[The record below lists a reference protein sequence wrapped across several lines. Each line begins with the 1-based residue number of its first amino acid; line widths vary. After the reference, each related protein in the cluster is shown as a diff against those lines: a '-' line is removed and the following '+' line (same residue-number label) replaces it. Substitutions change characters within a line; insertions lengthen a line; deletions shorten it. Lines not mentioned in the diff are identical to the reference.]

1 MVGEGDGERVQCGFP
16 SCDPFYLPLAGR
28 VQRPDGQVQALQR
41 GLLVGEVA
49 ARPDGAAEPGVEAIG
64 CATLLMILFA
74 SLLRILYSTCAKRWN
89 SAKILFAWYLL
100 GWVAKRGCGT
110 ILSGGALWRR
120 AFLANRGK
128 ETGP

>member
-1 MVGEGDGERVQCGFP
+1 M
-16 SCDPFYLPLAGR
+16 SLS
-28 VQRPDGQVQALQR
+28 QALNQ
-41 GLLVGEVA
+41 
-49 ARPDGAAEPGVEAIG
+49 
-64 CATLLMILFA
+64 FA
-74 SLLRILYSTCAKRWN
+74 QNLGRYLRILYFTCAKRWN

-100 GWVAKRGCGT
+100 GRVAKRGCGT